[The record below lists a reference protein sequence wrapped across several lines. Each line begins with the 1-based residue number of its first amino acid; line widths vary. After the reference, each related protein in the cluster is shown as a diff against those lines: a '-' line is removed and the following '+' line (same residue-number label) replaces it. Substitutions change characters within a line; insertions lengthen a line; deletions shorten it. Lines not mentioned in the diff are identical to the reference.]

1 MNLLK
6 TMKMN
11 RLTSILTFGIT
22 LFLSSCTNS
31 QPSET
36 NLSATDFSKKIEE
49 LVNETIIDVRTPGE
63 FKEGHIENALNIN
76 WNDPSFAQQT
86 SKLDKSKPVM
96 VYCLSGGRSASA
108 ARKLRK
114 DGFTNVYELNGGMM
128 QWRNSKLP
136 ETNSAAAK
144 KDQISSDDFKKLVNS
159 EKYVLVDFYAEWCGP
174 CKKMKP
180 SLDEISD
187 EYPAHVTVLR
197 IDVDKNPTL
206 AKEMNIEGLPTIYL
220 YKNNALIWKKL
231 GFVSK
236 EEMVEQFK

>member
-1 MNLLK
+1 MNQLK
-6 TMKMN
+6 KIKMN
-11 RLTSILTFGIT
+11 KIISIIT
-22 LFLSSCTNS
+22 LALSFAFSSCTNS

-49 LVNETIIDVRTPGE
+49 LQNETIIDVRTPGE
-63 FKEGHIENALNIN
+63 YNEGHIENALNIN
-76 WNDPSFAQQT
+76 WNDPSFSQET
-86 SKLDKSKPVM
+86 SKLDKTKPVM
-96 VYCLSGGRSASA
+96 VYCLSGGRSSSA
-108 ARKLRK
+108 ANKLRN

-128 QWRNSKLP
+128 QWRNNQLP
-136 ETNSAAAK
+136 ETNQAAAK
-144 KDQISSDDFKKLVNS
+144 KDQISIDDFKKLVNS

-180 SLDEISD
+180 SLDEISE

-206 AKEMNIEGLPTIYL
+206 AKDMNIEGLPTIHL
-220 YKNNALIWKKL
+220 YKNNALIWEKL

-236 EEMVEQFK
+236 QEMVAQFK

>member
-1 MNLLK
+1 MNQLK
-6 TMKMN
+6 IMKMN
-11 RLTSILTFGIT
+11 RLTSIFTFGIT
-22 LFLSSCTNS
+22 LILSSCTNS

-36 NLSATDFSKKIEE
+36 NLSAEVFSNKIQE
-49 LVNETIIDVRTPGE
+49 LDNELIIDVRTPGE

-76 WNDPSFAQQT
+76 WNDPSFSQET

-108 ARKLRK
+108 ARKLRQ

-136 ETNSAAAK
+136 ETNAAAAK

-187 EYPAHVTVLR
+187 EYPTHVTVLR

-206 AKEMNIEGLPTIYL
+206 AKDMNIEGLPTIYL
-220 YKNNALIWKKL
+220 YKNNTLIWKKL